1 MNKVLVALI
10 IVLSTVL
17 VVGGV
22 FTYSLIAKQKN
33 PTTTYDPGSEFITNL
48 NEGNSLIKAK
58 IILEVSNKKMVKS
71 LEKDNHIVR
80 DAIITVLRNKTP
92 GEINQEDGMQEL
104 KEDIINH
111 LNEVF
116 ETEAFVNVYFE
127 EIVVQ

>member
-17 VVGGV
+17 VVGGI
-22 FTYSLIAKQKN
+22 FTYSLIAKHNN

-48 NEGNSLIKAK
+48 NEENSLIKAK
-58 IILEVSNKKMVKS
+58 LILEVSNKKMIKS

-80 DAIITVLRNKTP
+80 DAIITVLRQKTP
-92 GEINQEDGMQEL
+92 GEINQENGMEML